1 MKEKITP
8 GKIVLIAAAV
18 CVIFC
23 LFCILES
30 EPGGA
35 IYFFAAFV
43 VLLVVGISL
52 DWSAILAR
60 RVRKKNLQLSREIE
74 ENMARVREQERSN
87 RQ

>member
-1 MKEKITP
+1 MRRRFTA
-8 GKIVLIAAAV
+8 GDFVLIAAGV
-18 CVIFC
+18 CVIFGIVC
-23 LFCILES
+23 MLES
-30 EPGGA
+30 EPVGA

-60 RVRKKNLQLSREIE
+60 RVRKKNLQLSRDIE
-74 ENMARVREQERSN
+74 ENMAHVREQERSN